1 MAKIDGFAAQKQAF
15 AAACALM
22 RTGFRGTCHGARY
35 EARVAHEKI
44 KTDHEGRL
52 YYVYTL
58 ECDDIQWRQA
68 ALDEIQPFRA
78 DDILLLRN
86 K

>member
-1 MAKIDGFAAQKQAF
+1 MNVKWIGKK
-15 AAACALM
+15 L
-22 RTGFRGTCHGARY
+22 
-35 EARVAHEKI
+35 

-52 YYVYTL
+52 YYICTL